1 MCIMELYT
9 RILTGIWLLEGLK
22 VALMTSRGDPDL
34 AHATTAPQA
43 RWRCHRLR
51 LCPPTWRVSPWK
63 DDAKFQWLNAKTRQ
77 FCWTSKSGSSLVFQL
92 SFRIGKRES
101 NRRSLMTTIIIKS
114 ITGLCGAH
122 NYSEIQGVYA
132 YKGDAI
138 TARYTGCLS
147 VLASPPVT

>member
-1 MCIMELYT
+1 MFE
-9 RILTGIWLLEGLK
+9 RE
-22 VALMTSRGDPDL
+22 D
-34 AHATTAPQA
+34 
-43 RWRCHRLR
+43 
-51 LCPPTWRVSPWK
+51 
-63 DDAKFQWLNAKTRQ
+63 KTV
-77 FCWTSKSGSSLVFQL
+77 CWTSKSGSSLVFQL
-92 SFRIGKRES
+92 SFRIGMRES

-147 VLASPPVT
+147 VLARALLKIPEKLHIED